1 MIFFYVLEKQWLEY
15 GYYSLFSDAK
25 CVAKMQTKTV
35 ICSFRI
41 SMAMQRCATKEKNND
56 IITSGVHFFLPT
68 ADNSITSC
76 VGD

>member
-1 MIFFYVLEKQWLEY
+1 MDTIVCFQMRNALQKSKQ
-15 GYYSLFSDAK
+15 
-25 CVAKMQTKTV
+25 KTV

-41 SMAMQRCATKEKNND
+41 SMTMQRCATKEKNND

-68 ADNSITSC
+68 AANSITSC

>member
-1 MIFFYVLEKQWLEY
+1 M
-15 GYYSLFSDAK
+15 
-25 CVAKMQTKTV
+25 T
-35 ICSFRI
+35 
-41 SMAMQRCATKEKNND
+41 MQRCATKKKSND